1 MQKKKNSNNLYTKYR
16 IRQLE
21 QENKRLL
28 LGKAYLKELRQSIK
42 EAIYALPASKQIK
55 PPTLKT
61 ANASTCFL
69 VFSDWHIGEVIS
81 KDAVGSYGGFNY
93 DIAQKRLQE
102 IVFSMLNWIKRE
114 RPSEVVLLFLGDYIS
129 GNIHDELL
137 HTNEF
142 PEPVQAINAGSLVAW
157 VVEEFAKKSAN
168 VRVCGVAADNHGR
181 LRKKPYHK
189 QKSLANYSYIVLEFA
204 KQRTEN
210 IKHVNFEIYPAAK
223 TTIKAGG
230 KKLLLMHGD
239 GIKSWGG
246 IPYYGLERASMRESI
261 FAKHF
266 PAHTF
271 DYMVL
276 GHFHVPCKLGSNI
289 LINGSLSGTSEFD
302 YSCGRFSAP
311 CQIGFKLE
319 PNFVFLEFNATC

>member
-1 MQKKKNSNNLYTKYR
+1 MQKKKNSNNLYAKYR
-16 IRQLE
+16 IQQLE
-21 QENKRLL
+21 QENKKLL
-28 LGKAYLKELRQSIK
+28 LRKSYFKELRQAIK
-42 EAIYALPASKQIK
+42 EAIYALPAPRQIK
-55 PPTLKT
+55 PPNIKT
-61 ANASTCFL
+61 VTGTTCFFA
-69 VFSDWHIGEVIS
+69 FSDWHIGEVIAR
-81 KDAVGSYGGFNY
+81 DAVGSFGGFNY
-93 DIAQKRLQE
+93 EIAQKRLQE
-102 IVFSMLNWIKRE
+102 IVAAMLDWVKRE
-114 RPSEVVLLFLGDYIS
+114 RPEKVVLLFLGDYIS

-142 PEPVQAINAGSLVAW
+142 PEPVQAIKAGELVAW
-157 VVEEFAKKSAN
+157 VVEEFSKKSTN

-189 QKSLANYSYIVLEFA
+189 QKALASYSYVVLEFA
-204 KQRTEN
+204 RQRTEH
-210 IKHVNFEIYPAAK
+210 IKHVNFEVYTSAK
-223 TTIKAGG
+223 VTINSGG

-246 IPYYGLERASMRESI
+246 IPYYGLERASMRESV

-266 PAHTF
+266 PEHSF

-302 YSCGRFSAP
+302 YSSGRFSVP

-319 PNFVFLEFNATC
+319 PNLVFTEFNCTV